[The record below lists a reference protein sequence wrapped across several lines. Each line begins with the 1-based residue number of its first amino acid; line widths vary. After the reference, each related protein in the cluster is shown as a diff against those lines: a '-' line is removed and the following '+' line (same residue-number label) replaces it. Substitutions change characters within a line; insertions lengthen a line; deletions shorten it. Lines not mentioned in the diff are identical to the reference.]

1 MIKNITSEIY
11 NEIIKN
17 KDITLADNV
26 FKYIVPENFHKK
38 TDNPIVRI
46 VPLPFSPEDY
56 ADDQQ
61 LSREYD
67 YQIDIWW
74 SENEPF
80 EQAEMLVSLLE
91 KMNFQA
97 YYREPLYEIETLT
110 FREIIRVKGTVFS
123 LREN

>member
-1 MIKNITSEIY
+1 MKNITDELYQLIVNNGEI
-11 NEIIKN
+11 
-17 KDITLADNV
+17 TVSDNI
-26 FKYIVPENFHKK
+26 FKYVVPQNFHETTNK
-38 TDNPIVRI
+38 PIVRI
-46 VPLPFSPEDY
+46 TPLPYTPENY

-80 EQAEMLVSLLE
+80 EQAEMLVFLLK

-97 YYREPLYEIETLT
+97 YYREPLYEVETFT
-110 FREIIRVKGTVFS
+110 FREIIRAKATIIT
-123 LREN
+123 LKN

>member
-17 KDITLADNV
+17 ENITLSDNV
-26 FKYIVPENFHKK
+26 FKYIVPENFHESTNK
-38 TDNPIVRI
+38 PIIRI
-46 VPLPFSPEDY
+46 TPLPFSPEDY

-74 SENEPF
+74 SEDEPF
-80 EQAEMLVSLLE
+80 IQAEMLVFLLE
-91 KMNFQA
+91 KMNFQS
-97 YYREPLYEIETLT
+97 YYREPLYEVETYT
-110 FREIIRVKGTVFS
+110 FREIIRARGTVFT
-123 LREN
+123 LEN

>member
-80 EQAEMLVSLLE
+80 EQAEMLVFLLK

>member
-26 FKYIVPENFHKK
+26 FKYIVPENFHEK

-80 EQAEMLVSLLE
+80 EQAEMLVFLLG